1 MESTSVPKMSYAPFI
16 IGGAILVVIA
26 VVLYFY
32 LLPKPQV
39 EQGPEQTASPGAPG
53 PPVGAPGPARVSAPL
68 APAVNYDD
76 IMKEAG
82 DPLLQGVVGIYW

>member
-32 LLPKPQV
+32 LRPKEPAP
-39 EQGPEQTASPGAPG
+39 GPEQTASPGAPG

-76 IMKEAG
+76 VMKEAG
-82 DPLLQGVVGIYW
+82 DPLLQGVVGRYW